1 MEKIENW
8 KYYPR
13 VLQALYLVLVVYVGA
28 VAIALLV
35 DPKSAL
41 SFSGFPSEGI
51 PYPASLIAG
60 VAYSQWLA
68 IALLSV
74 LGLRS
79 PFKFSPILL
88 MVVTYKT
95 VWMLALALPR
105 AISGTLIPYGQT
117 TAIEWVII
125 VIIYASL
132 MPWKYILAKS
142 K

>member
-1 MEKIENW
+1 MKWITSW

-13 VLQALYLVLVVYVGA
+13 VLQAVYLVLVVYVGIL
-28 VAIALLV
+28 AIYLLV
-35 DPKSAL
+35 DPKSAI
-41 SFSGFPSEGI
+41 SFVGFPSSGV

-79 PFKFSPILL
+79 PFKYSPVLL
-88 MVVTYKT
+88 LVVTYKT

-105 AISGTLIPYGQT
+105 AISGNLISWGTT
-117 TAIEWVII
+117 TAIEWLILVVIA
-125 VIIYASL
+125 VL
-132 MPWKYILAKS
+132 VLPWKYIFEKAK
-142 K
+142 